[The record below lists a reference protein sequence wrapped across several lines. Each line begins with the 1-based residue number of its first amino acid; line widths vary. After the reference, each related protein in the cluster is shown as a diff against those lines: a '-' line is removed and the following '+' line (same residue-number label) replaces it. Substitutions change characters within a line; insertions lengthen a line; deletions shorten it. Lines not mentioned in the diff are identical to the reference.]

1 VNTPQKICQIC
12 SVVYRA
18 VATMQQQQPEL
29 LTEKWRGIGWQSA
42 EHESA
47 LTEKLIGLFSKAGS
61 QTALIC

>member
-1 VNTPQKICQIC
+1 
-12 SVVYRA
+12 
-18 VATMQQQQPEL
+18 MQQQQPEL